1 MSREDPQMKV
11 RLPAEL
17 KEKLEVAAKENK
29 RSMNAEVVHRL
40 KESFETLIHITYK
53 DSDSTLSDN
62 YLWKSFIEHS
72 KHDDENTRVFIN
84 LFEQKFLLDKEN
96 ERLYKLLLEH
106 LSHQN
111 KKED

>member
-1 MSREDPQMKV
+1 MGREDPQMKI

-17 KEKLEVAAKENK
+17 KAQLEVAAKENK

-40 KESFETLIHITYK
+40 KESFSTLIHITYK
-53 DSDSTLSDN
+53 DSDGALSDN
-62 YLWKSFIEHS
+62 YLWKSFIERYNPS
-72 KHDDENTRVFIN
+72 DEYMKTFIK

-106 LSHQN
+106 LSHQK

>member
-17 KEKLEVAAKENK
+17 KEQLEVAAKENK

-40 KESFETLIHITYK
+40 KESFKTLIHITYN
-53 DSDSTLSDN
+53 DSDGALSDSH
-62 YLWKSFIEHS
+62 LWKSFIEYS
-72 KHDDENTRVFIN
+72 KHDDENTKIFVN

-106 LSHQN
+106 LSHQKN
-111 KKED
+111 EDD

>member
-11 RLPAEL
+11 RLPADL

-53 DSDSTLSDN
+53 DSKDGLSDSN
-62 YLWKSFIEHS
+62 IWKRFLNLSEHS
-72 KHDDENTRVFIN
+72 DENTKVIV
-84 LFEQKFLLDKEN
+84 K
-96 ERLYKLLLEH
+96 
-106 LSHQN
+106 
-111 KKED
+111 